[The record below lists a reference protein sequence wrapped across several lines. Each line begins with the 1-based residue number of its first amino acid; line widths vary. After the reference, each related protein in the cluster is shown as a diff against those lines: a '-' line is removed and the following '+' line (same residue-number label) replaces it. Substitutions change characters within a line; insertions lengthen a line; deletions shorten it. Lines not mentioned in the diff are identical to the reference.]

1 VVERENNMK
10 SNKTVVAER
19 IITNHINHLKKL
31 LADNRKQ
38 IKQLDLAILAEPTNR
53 RKDIR

>member
-1 VVERENNMK
+1 MK